1 MHRKNLQLAFTL
13 IATVFILPIN
23 AVLAQSYKEL
33 NLEEAKEI
41 ALSNN
46 HTRIASSQSLQIAE
60 HQYKQALSLNW
71 PEVNINAIAR
81 RLEENPT
88 YEIDGL
94 SFDVP
99 TPFGAI
105 PVETGD
111 LEFDLFDRDSGA
123 VSLDLSYPVYTG
135 GLISAKQ
142 ELAKINID
150 VANTEVRRTELN
162 IIHDVEKYFTAVLLT
177 RDLANVIDDS
187 NITLQIA
194 RDLAKAFLDNGSLSV
209 NKRDYLKAEIAVAL
223 SESIYAQA
231 IANHRS
237 AIEALKF
244 SMGLDYG
251 DTVTLDENISLP
263 KELLIPNINQL
274 VEQAN
279 RFNPDITKL
288 NLAIVAGDSLIKEA
302 KSKSRP
308 KVLFE
313 SSLSHLESKN
323 LGLINGSNAD
333 SWSIG
338 VSMQIPLFQG
348 FRSKHTV
355 SEAKLRKSQYQTKMV
370 TANKG
375 VATAIKQKIIEL
387 DKANTTIA
395 ATDKAVNYAESY
407 ADLTMRSYQQGLVDI
422 DELIESQIYRSS
434 ILSSNL
440 KAKHDLNY
448 HSSHLNYL
456 VGQEVVYQ

>member
-1 MHRKNLQLAFTL
+1 MHKKCWKT
-13 IATVFILPIN
+13 IFILIVTIAILPLNI
-23 AVLAQSYKEL
+23 VLATSYEKL
-33 NLEEAKEI
+33 NIEKAKEI

-46 HTRIASSQSLQIAE
+46 HTRIASAQSLQIAE
-60 HQYKQALSLNW
+60 QQYKQALSFSW
-71 PEVNINAIAR
+71 PEVNLNAIAR

-99 TPFGAI
+99 TPFGSI

-123 VSLDLSYPVYTG
+123 ISLDLSYPLYTG

-177 RDLANVIDDS
+177 RDLADVIDDS

-194 RDLAKAFLDNGSLSV
+194 RDLAKAFIDNGSLSV

-231 IANHRS
+231 VANHKS

-244 SMGLDYG
+244 SMGLEYG
-251 DTVTLDENISLP
+251 DTVGIDEEIFLP
-263 KELLIPNINQL
+263 KKLSISNIDELVQ
-274 VEQAN
+274 QAN
-279 RFNPDITKL
+279 RFNPDLTKL

-313 SSLSHLESKN
+313 SSLTHLESKD
-323 LGLINGSNAD
+323 LGLINDSNSD

-348 FRSKHTV
+348 FRSKHVV
-355 SEAKLRKSQYQTKMV
+355 SEAKLRKSQYETKKI

-387 DKANTTIA
+387 DKSNTVIISTE
-395 ATDKAVNYAESY
+395 KAVMYAENY
-407 ADLTMRSYQQGLVDI
+407 ADLTMRSYQQGLVNI

-448 HSSHLNYL
+448 HSSHLNYI
-456 VGQEVVYQ
+456 VGKEINY

>member
-1 MHRKNLQLAFTL
+1 MSINNAFAL
-13 IATVFILPIN
+13 
-23 AVLAQSYKEL
+23 SYENIDLVK
-33 NLEEAKEI
+33 AKEI

-46 HTRIASSQSLQIAE
+46 HTRIASTQSLQIAE
-60 HQYKQALSLNW
+60 QQYKQAISFSW
-71 PEVNINAIAR
+71 PEVNLNAIAR

-99 TPFGAI
+99 TPFGSI

-123 VSLDLSYPVYTG
+123 VSLDLSYPIYSG
-135 GLISAKQ
+135 GLITAKQ

-177 RDLANVIDDS
+177 RDLAEVIDDS

-209 NKRDYLKAEIAVAL
+209 DKRDYLKAEIAVAL
-223 SESIYAQA
+223 SESIYAQS
-231 IANHRS
+231 IANYKS

-244 SMGLDYG
+244 SMGLEYG
-251 DTVTLDENISLP
+251 DIVSIDENISLP
-263 KELLIPNINQL
+263 KELLISNIDEL

-279 RFNPDITKL
+279 RFNPDLAKL

-323 LGLINGSNAD
+323 LGLINDSNSD

-348 FRSKHTV
+348 FRSKHVV
-355 SEAKLRKSQYQTKMV
+355 SEARLRKSQYETKMI

-387 DKANTTIA
+387 DKANTVISSTN
-395 ATDKAVNYAESY
+395 KAVNYAESY
-407 ADLTMRSYQQGLVDI
+407 ADLTMRSYRQGLVKI

-448 HSSHLNYL
+448 HSSHLNYI
-456 VGQEVVYQ
+456 VGKEINF